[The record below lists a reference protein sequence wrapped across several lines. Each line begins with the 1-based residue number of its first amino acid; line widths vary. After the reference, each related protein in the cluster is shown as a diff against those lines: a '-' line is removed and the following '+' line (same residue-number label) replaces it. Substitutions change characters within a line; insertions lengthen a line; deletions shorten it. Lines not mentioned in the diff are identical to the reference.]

1 MLRLFRLLCAT
12 AGVFLVVVVPAS
24 ASSLSISAE
33 PAKPSAPGVSEQ
45 KLTINSDA
53 DSQGDIMIRGYEV
66 GSACPATPGGGNG
79 SYGDE
84 ESVAQGSSTLELK
97 AELRGGSVAHTHL
110 CGWLTTEHGA
120 APFEPGSTTVA
131 DAPLKSYA
139 DVAGLNVLGLL
150 LWKGGGT
157 REYFT
162 FTPWCSAGTFGVS
175 DTQCAYSGRVR
186 ATVSSKLRKKLHLKS
201 ATILDHAFS
210 GTDLAGPNQRSGK
223 WSPPKGFNAKAV
235 ELSSVPVT
243 MKVTWTAPIKTT
255 FTAHGDI
262 RKSGCKGQILGA
274 SYARPCGS
282 EER

>member
-1 MLRLFRLLCAT
+1 M
-12 AGVFLVVVVPAS
+12 
-24 ASSLSISAE
+24 
-33 PAKPSAPGVSEQ
+33 
-45 KLTINSDA
+45 TIDSDA

-66 GSACPATPGGGNG
+66 GSACPATPGDGNG

-84 ESVAQGSSTLELK
+84 ESATQGLSTIK
-97 AELRGGSVAHTHL
+97 VVAELRAGSVAHTHL

-139 DVAGLNVLGLL
+139 DVAELNVLGLL
-150 LWKGGGT
+150 QWKRGGT

-162 FTPWCSAGTFGVS
+162 FTPWCSAGTIGFS
-175 DTQCAYSGRVR
+175 DTQCGYSGRVR

-210 GTDLAGPNQRSGK
+210 GGRRGRTEPADWQVVA
-223 WSPPKGFNAKAV
+223 PKGFNASAV
-235 ELSSVPVT
+235 DLRSVPVT

-262 RKSGCKGQILGA
+262 RKSGGKGHILGA